1 MEFKFFLIGGIFLN
15 WGQMVANVL
24 VEFEKK
30 ILIGGIFFKIVG
42 NKLFWDRENQFFGE
56 LY

>member
-1 MEFKFFLIGGIFLN
+1 MGENSLIGGKFFLNDKLKLGAFLFNWEHFLN

-30 ILIGGIFFKIVG
+30 I
-42 NKLFWDRENQFFGE
+42 
-56 LY
+56 